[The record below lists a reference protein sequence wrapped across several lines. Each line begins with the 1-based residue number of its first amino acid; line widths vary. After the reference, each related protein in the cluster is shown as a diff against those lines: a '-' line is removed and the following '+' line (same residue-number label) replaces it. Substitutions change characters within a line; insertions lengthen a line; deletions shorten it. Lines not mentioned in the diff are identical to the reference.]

1 MIKWDAQ
8 KRHACPR
15 GPGLVVTIC
24 ATAALGVLIAATLLG
39 LSQADTTG
47 RTLGLDVAVAV
58 LSCGLIPVTLRWPLA
73 GGLALGV
80 LAALSPV
87 ATPPATAAA
96 LIAARQRRFPVALT
110 VAATGIAGHA
120 IQGWWRPAG
129 GLSYGWWLLLLTAA
143 YAALVGWGALAQARQ
158 ALLGSLRERA
168 LRAEAEQGRR
178 VAEARVAERA
188 RIAREMHDVLAH
200 RLTLVAT
207 YAGALEY
214 RPDASPEQL
223 SKAAGVVRAGVH
235 QALDEL
241 REVITVLRED
251 DNEADPTSRPQ
262 PVLADVTCL
271 VDESRAAG
279 TSVRLNNQITTP
291 TEVPAATGRTAYRVV
306 QEALTNA
313 RKHATG
319 QPVLVLLEGRP
330 GMGLVVDVRNPLPT
344 NASASPARGAGTG
357 LIGLTERVQLA
368 GGHLDHEISAGEFHL
383 TARLPWPA

>member
-47 RTLGLDVAVAV
+47 RTLGLDVAMAV

-96 LIAARQRRFPVALT
+96 LIAARQRRFPVALA

-120 IQGWWRPAG
+120 IQGWWRLAG
-129 GLSYGWWLLLLTAA
+129 GLSYGWWLVLLTAA

-158 ALLGSLRERA
+158 ALLDSLRERA
-168 LRAEAEQGRR
+168 SRAEAEQGRR

-207 YAGALEY
+207 YAGA
-214 RPDASPEQL
+214 RPALQGSRRGSRRCTPGPRRAS
-223 SKAAGVVRAGVH
+223 
-235 QALDEL
+235 
-241 REVITVLRED
+241 
-251 DNEADPTSRPQ
+251 
-262 PVLADVTCL
+262 
-271 VDESRAAG
+271 
-279 TSVRLNNQITTP
+279 
-291 TEVPAATGRTAYRVV
+291 
-306 QEALTNA
+306 
-313 RKHATG
+313 
-319 QPVLVLLEGRP
+319 
-330 GMGLVVDVRNPLPT
+330 
-344 NASASPARGAGTG
+344 
-357 LIGLTERVQLA
+357 
-368 GGHLDHEISAGEFHL
+368 
-383 TARLPWPA
+383 